1 MQNSAKPLKSSH
13 SSDLCEVMHSVERS
27 VLVPYSAAQMFDLV
41 AAVDRYPEFMP
52 WCGGSEVAWRNEE
65 GMQASVTISL
75 AGIKQTFTTR
85 NLHEYPSL
93 IELKLVDGPFSALK
107 GRWQFLALSD
117 TACKVVFKLE
127 YEFSSRT
134 LEKLIGPI
142 FNRIANSFIDS
153 FTQRAEA
160 CYGLSN

>member
-1 MQNSAKPLKSSH
+1 
-13 SSDLCEVMHSVERS
+13 MHSVERS

-41 AAVDRYPEFMP
+41 ADVDRYPEFMP
-52 WCGGSEVAWRNEE
+52 WCGGSEVAWRDEH

-75 AGIKQTFTTR
+75 AGLKQTFTTR
-85 NLHEYPSL
+85 NIHEYPSL
-93 IELKLVDGPFSALK
+93 IKLTLVDGPFSALT
-107 GRWQFLALSD
+107 GQWQFLALSD
-117 TACKVVFKLE
+117 TACKVVFTLE

-160 CYGLSN
+160 CYGPST